1 MRSIIQKDDYI
12 GFTYA
17 GLHSS
22 QFGIKSVTGGDRYQ
36 RYLSPEFTDTTAQRV
51 GANGTHYFGTNHTRK
66 VFNFN
71 IAFDDMTEVEF
82 RELKGW
88 LNSGIQELILD
99 ELPYVKYYAKI
110 QNIVQVSFLA
120 FMDENEDRILK
131 GEFVLSFVCYD
142 PYGYSTHKWI
152 ELYDIAALERNGYLG
167 LAVDNVTEWADSSKL
182 LYRQNFTYTNMT
194 KDGQEIQEEH
204 RMDQYVLTEDGQ
216 GIIEVYN
223 GGDLNSHFILEI
235 PYIEA
240 ELDMNLIGIGGEQLG
255 RMKFDFSN
263 ISQYTNNKEAII
275 IIDTYKRLIY
285 IKDEDKK
292 IPCNSSLK
300 EGNFFTIPTT
310 DDKYHFNKITLYHSS
325 FTADN
330 VKINYDYRYL

>member
-71 IAFDDMTEVEF
+71 IAFDDMTETEF
-82 RELKGW
+82 RELKIW
-88 LNSGIQELILD
+88 LNSDISELILD

-110 QNIVQVSFLA
+110 QNIVQISFLA

-131 GEFVLSFVCYD
+131 GEFALSFVCYD

-167 LAVDNVTEWADSSKL
+167 LAVDNVTEWVDSSKL
-182 LYRQNFTYTNMT
+182 LYRQNFTYTNM

-204 RMDQYVLTEDGQ
+204 HMDQYVLTEDGQ

-223 GGDLNSHFILEI
+223 GGDLSSHFMLEFPI
-235 PYIEA
+235 I
-240 ELDMNLIGIGGEQLG
+240 DSNINLTLVDEDENVLGE
-255 RMKFDFSN
+255 MKFDFSK
-263 ISQYTNNKEAII
+263 ILQYTKNGEKIVV
-275 IIDTYKRLIY
+275 DTYKRIIY
-285 IKDEDKK
+285 IKEGDKK
-292 IPCNSSLK
+292 IPYNRSLIG
-300 EGNFFTIPTT
+300 GNFFTIPVSNS
-310 DDKYHFNKITLYHSS
+310 KYHFAKLLFYHPD
-325 FTADN
+325 FTRDN
-330 VKINYDYRYL
+330 IKLNYDYRYL